1 MATFPQTFIA
11 FTLFQRGYFSFSS
24 LLLWELVYDKTD
36 LEFGLLNRGLC
47 GDFFKSEV
55 ITHKGYYSK
64 CMTRSKQNFN
74 FHKRPCSSPE

>member
-24 LLLWELVYDKTD
+24 LLLWELVYDK
-36 LEFGLLNRGLC
+36 FRIYIIKPG

-55 ITHKGYYSK
+55 ITHKGP
-64 CMTRSKQNFN
+64 QGLLQ
-74 FHKRPCSSPE
+74 